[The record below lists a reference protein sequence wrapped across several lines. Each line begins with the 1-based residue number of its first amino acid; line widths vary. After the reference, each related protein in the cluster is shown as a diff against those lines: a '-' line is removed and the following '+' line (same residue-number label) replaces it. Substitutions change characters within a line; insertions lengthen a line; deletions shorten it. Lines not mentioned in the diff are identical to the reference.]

1 MPREFTEGE
10 QKIINYIFGAKAKP
24 AAKKEDRVIAELT
37 KLPPLEYEK
46 RRQVAAD
53 ELGVRMSALDQVVR
67 KQQALSHDEA
77 SALPHWKVEP
87 WADAV
92 PGAELLVDIRK
103 EFEKYILL
111 PPGAADA
118 LSLWVLH
125 AWTIDAGDISPFLVL
140 ASPTKRCGK
149 TSVLI
154 VLCYLTPRSELA
166 SNISASALFRYVEE
180 TRPTLLIDEADSF
193 LKADEAMRG
202 ILNSG
207 HTRDRWSASRRLRN
221 HFAEGK
227 PRNPR
232 SRCIVGSC
240 TWSPVPAPQS
250 LAVAK
255 QARPV
260 RRKGR
265 KCVFS

>member
-1 MPREFTEGE
+1 ML
-10 QKIINYIFGAKAKP
+10 
-24 AAKKEDRVIAELT
+24 DRCL
-37 KLPPLEYEK
+37 
-46 RRQVAAD
+46 
-53 ELGVRMSALDQVVR
+53 
-67 KQQALSHDEA
+67 
-77 SALPHWKVEP
+77 
-87 WADAV
+87 
-92 PGAELLVDIRK
+92 ELLVDIRK

-193 LKADEAMRG
+193 LE
-202 ILNSG
+202 
-207 HTRDRWSASRRLRN
+207 SRRGDARDPQFRTHTGSLVG
-221 HFAEGK
+221 FTSTSK
-227 PRNPR
+227 PF
-232 SRCIVGSC
+232 C
-240 TWSPVPAPQS
+240 
-250 LAVAK
+250 
-255 QARPV
+255 
-260 RRKGR
+260 RR
-265 KCVFS
+265 